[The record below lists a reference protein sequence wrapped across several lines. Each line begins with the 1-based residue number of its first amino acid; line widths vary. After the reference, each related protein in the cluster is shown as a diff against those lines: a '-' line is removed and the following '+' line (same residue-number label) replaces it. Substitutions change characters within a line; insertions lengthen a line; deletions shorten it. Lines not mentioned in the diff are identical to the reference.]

1 MFRLIIKFP
10 FQSVNDEQY
19 VLALHTERDNPF
31 VNAKDAMDAER
42 DVFRHVAD
50 YTAAGASVSEYEG
63 TLCGSVKADDDSRE
77 DLFSPLCPTKLKFN
91 VACHQFPTWLMDLCG
106 YATNVAVVLYAVTD
120 AQDTPLQ
127 VRWRGYL
134 QCNTLNMTVVNDH
147 MACPLVAVDEIGL
160 AKYMPFRANMPGNP
174 AHLTLYELFSLWWNM
189 NWKDHFAMAYYSLGL
204 ALDQAA
210 LYWQRNAG
218 LTDDDGNRVTDLL
231 NTLVINFER
240 YYLDRE
246 ATWQTVFED
255 VCRYLGVHFAIGGY
269 AGNYSY
275 DNYLLSSYDG
285 DVFETYAYGLANGS
299 VTSMMAVRYSTLGNQ
314 RKMGGNLQITYE
326 PDKWKGV
333 KVKSEPERPPKHDY
347 LAKDNVREI
356 APATGHEGFCQ
367 VRIGQYNN
375 DMQTGPIIDLSYWR
389 LIYCG
394 IVSAEDQWVEEAEY
408 IELEPCTVSTSGR
421 TVGNDGYFHFTDA
434 PLGRTRPS
442 GEDTDDIEFIAEKR
456 GMIPVKIGDFE
467 DISPEW
473 PKKMKSYL
481 MLLNNFWGRRYWL
494 NDSYIYTDT
503 SNPYKVASIHPFAS
517 DGSIRPNVTAWLKID
532 LAAYI
537 LNENITE
544 NDKIFEV
551 DQNGNTH
558 PDLLGLKGTVFPM
571 LKSYH
576 NYEDW
581 SNNIT
586 GRLSDIGGNNV
597 TWSYPFLTC
606 RLRIGKW
613 FFIYDM
619 DNNTALWQY
628 YNVPANAP
636 TFRLPIVGNLE
647 KVWQLVNMSRRVV
660 KNYYYDEMNPKNGLT
675 DAAFMVPISGVS
687 IHGQPLEGKATLEIW
702 WPTPGLN
709 YVMSGNDRLY
719 NNILYILIND
729 IEITYTDEAELAGTD
744 IKVEE
749 KTETDPYNEMKEL
762 KEVELELSTPK
773 VDGVFANCLLFD
785 GGKVW
790 HNLQGITDSDLN
802 VMTPERYLAE
812 AMAKVYS
819 RPQMWVELEREF
831 EAANYGNVANMD
843 FRVGGL
849 TEAPKGIFVPVVR
862 SFDFTKGWVKW
873 KLQELEPYVAPP
885 LPYDAEV
892 EYLES
897 TGTQYID
904 LGDIPQYGDVFK
916 FDFQNVSFVGSH
928 FVFGARGTSS
938 SGRLFISNSST
949 IMYCNNVISNFTPDL
964 LRHTLQIE
972 VINTSSNSNLVIDGV
987 AYRSGAVTT
996 IDSNTYI
1003 FTGGEGSV
1011 ANRMRGR
1018 FFNFQQQRGSVMVH
1032 DLIPVRV
1039 GTVGYMYDRVSGLL
1053 FGNDG
1058 TGDFIVGPDKN

>member
-1 MFRLIIKFP
+1 
-10 FQSVNDEQY
+10 
-19 VLALHTERDNPF
+19 
-31 VNAKDAMDAER
+31 
-42 DVFRHVAD
+42 
-50 YTAAGASVSEYEG
+50 
-63 TLCGSVKADDDSRE
+63 
-77 DLFSPLCPTKLKFN
+77 
-91 VACHQFPTWLMDLCG
+91 
-106 YATNVAVVLYAVTD
+106 
-120 AQDTPLQ
+120 
-127 VRWRGYL
+127 
-134 QCNTLNMTVVNDH
+134 
-147 MACPLVAVDEIGL
+147 
-160 AKYMPFRANMPGNP
+160 
-174 AHLTLYELFSLWWNM
+174 
-189 NWKDHFAMAYYSLGL
+189 
-204 ALDQAA
+204 
-210 LYWQRNAG
+210 
-218 LTDDDGNRVTDLL
+218 
-231 NTLVINFER
+231 
-240 YYLDRE
+240 
-246 ATWQTVFED
+246 
-255 VCRYLGVHFAIGGY
+255 
-269 AGNYSY
+269 
-275 DNYLLSSYDG
+275 
-285 DVFETYAYGLANGS
+285 
-299 VTSMMAVRYSTLGNQ
+299 
-314 RKMGGNLQITYE
+314 
-326 PDKWKGV
+326 
-333 KVKSEPERPPKHDY
+333 
-347 LAKDNVREI
+347 
-356 APATGHEGFCQ
+356 
-367 VRIGQYNN
+367 
-375 DMQTGPIIDLSYWR
+375 
-389 LIYCG
+389 
-394 IVSAEDQWVEEAEY
+394 
-408 IELEPCTVSTSGR
+408 
-421 TVGNDGYFHFTDA
+421 
-434 PLGRTRPS
+434 
-442 GEDTDDIEFIAEKR
+442 
-456 GMIPVKIGDFE
+456 
-467 DISPEW
+467 
-473 PKKMKSYL
+473 
-481 MLLNNFWGRRYWL
+481 
-494 NDSYIYTDT
+494 
-503 SNPYKVASIHPFAS
+503 
-517 DGSIRPNVTAWLKID
+517 
-532 LAAYI
+532 
-537 LNENITE
+537 
-544 NDKIFEV
+544 
-551 DQNGNTH
+551 
-558 PDLLGLKGTVFPM
+558 
-571 LKSYH
+571 
-576 NYEDW
+576 
-581 SNNIT
+581 
-586 GRLSDIGGNNV
+586 
-597 TWSYPFLTC
+597 
-606 RLRIGKW
+606 
-613 FFIYDM
+613 
-619 DNNTALWQY
+619 
-628 YNVPANAP
+628 
-636 TFRLPIVGNLE
+636 
-647 KVWQLVNMSRRVV
+647 
-660 KNYYYDEMNPKNGLT
+660 
-675 DAAFMVPISGVS
+675 
-687 IHGQPLEGKATLEIW
+687 
-702 WPTPGLN
+702 
-709 YVMSGNDRLY
+709 MSGNDRLY